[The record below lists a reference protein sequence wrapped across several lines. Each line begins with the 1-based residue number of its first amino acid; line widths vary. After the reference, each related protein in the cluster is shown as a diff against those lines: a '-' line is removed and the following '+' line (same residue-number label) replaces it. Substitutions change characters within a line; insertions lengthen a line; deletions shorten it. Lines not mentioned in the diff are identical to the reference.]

1 MGLQLRPAREPALNS
16 YPSTMEHFVEARW
29 SDLAHR
35 MWLVDTPIQKV
46 KSETIKTEIW
56 DPLEDDRFSPR
67 SLAALEDLQVLER
80 SDSFVQCDRKY

>member
-1 MGLQLRPAREPALNS
+1 
-16 YPSTMEHFVEARW
+16 
-29 SDLAHR
+29 